1 MGVQSEIGQTPFFRS
16 LTREQQARL
25 SERATRKRLAP
36 HQAVFFE
43 GQPADYAWVCLSG
56 RIRLYKSSSE
66 GRVTTLDVLEAG
78 EVFGAISALHDPDYP
93 VSAEAVTEAVVCGL
107 PKTLVL
113 RFVEESPALALE
125 ILDIVSR
132 RLRAAHERV
141 RAFATDSAPARLAQ
155 ALLRAARD
163 GEAQVTRRDLAEASA
178 TTVETAIR
186 VLRRFE
192 GAKLVRGAVGSVR
205 VLDRGRLER
214 IAAGEAPPPA
224 PPPGETGAG
233 RAPAESDAG

>member
-1 MGVQSEIGQTPFFRS
+1 MGVQSEAGQTPFFRS
-16 LTREQQARL
+16 LTAEQQSRL
-25 SERATRKRLAP
+25 ASRTTRKRLAP
-36 HQAVFFE
+36 HQVVFLE
-43 GQPADYAWVCLSG
+43 GQPAEHAWVCTRG
-56 RIRLYKSSSE
+56 RIRLYKSSAE
-66 GRVTTLDVLEAG
+66 GRITTLEVLEAG

-93 VSAEAVTEAVVCGL
+93 VSAEAVTDAEVCGL
-107 PKTLVL
+107 PKAMIL
-113 RFVEESPALALE
+113 RLIEENPALALE
-125 ILDIVSR
+125 ILEIVSH

-141 RAFATDSAPARLAQ
+141 RAFATDPAPARLAQ
-155 ALLRAARD
+155 ALLRAAPE

-192 GAKLVRGAVGSVR
+192 RAELVRGAVGSIR

-224 PPPGETGAG
+224 ASDGDKEPSGTGAG
-233 RAPAESDAG
+233 